1 MGEGDDK
8 KFQGLRGRL
17 SKESTTPSEKPDIR
31 PFISDIIGTSPRIQE
46 IIKLIEKI
54 SDSSLNVLISG
65 ESGTGKELA
74 ARTIHI
80 NGSRFDKPFIA
91 INCAALPEGLFESEL
106 FGIEKGVATGVERR
120 VGKIEMVGGGTL
132 FLDEIGDMS
141 LSAQAKLLRV
151 LQERKLERIGG
162 RSTIEV
168 DIRVIAA
175 TNKDLKSEIK
185 KGNFREDLYYRIN
198 AVHINMP
205 PLREIKGDIPLLTQ
219 HFLSSFVTELGR
231 DPMRFS
237 PEAMDCLVKYDWP
250 GNVRELENEIKRAV
264 ILVDS
269 DLIEASDLSEHVRG
283 VMSGGTLQRTPAEEG
298 TRFLRGTVEEIEI
311 QKIKEALEK
320 CGGNK
325 QRASEILGISRQGLI
340 NKMKRYRLLSETK
353 PEIRYSTGS
362 VRECQNCGKE
372 NPLNKESCSECGHR
386 LGESVKPIKA
396 PKSDEPQNYAPLS
409 LGKSYSLWFFFK
421 HRPGLVIAISVLLVA
436 MILGGGW
443 FALHGTTLFKTEP
456 HRLGL
461 LYVRGQGED
470 ARMAQS
476 IEEEINQNFSSMS
489 GIEWIA
495 REGMLDLFSK
505 AGVKNLRAIEEL
517 EINACEAARRGGLD
531 YSLVGR
537 LKHLG
542 ENRWRLDSVIICTN
556 TRSVVGTFSTEGT
569 SVQNIVSDLRI
580 KVQGWIR
587 ENL

>member
-1 MGEGDDK
+1 MIPMGEGDDK

-17 SKESTTPSEKPDIR
+17 NKEGTTPSEKPNIR
-31 PFISDIIGTSPRIQE
+31 PFVSDIIGTSPRIQE

-54 SDSSLNVLISG
+54 SDSSLNVLITG

-91 INCAALPEGLFESEL
+91 INCAALPESLFESEL

-120 VGKIEMVGGGTL
+120 AGKIEMASGGTL

-151 LQERKLERIGG
+151 LQERRLERIGG
-162 RSTIEV
+162 RSAIEV
-168 DIRVIAA
+168 DVRVIAA
-175 TNKDLKSEIK
+175 TNKDLRSEIK

-340 NKMKRYRLLSETK
+340 NKMKRYGLLSE
-353 PEIRYSTGS
+353 G
-362 VRECQNCGKE
+362 VN
-372 NPLNKESCSECGHR
+372 
-386 LGESVKPIKA
+386 PIKA
-396 PKSDEPQNYAPLS
+396 PKSDEPQSYTSLS
-409 LGKSYSLWFFFK
+409 LGKPYSLWFFLK
-421 HRPGLVIAISVLLVA
+421 HKPVLAIAILVLLVA

-461 LYVRGQGED
+461 LYVRGQDED
-470 ARMAQS
+470 ASMAQS
-476 IEEEINQNFSSMS
+476 IEEEINQNLSSIS